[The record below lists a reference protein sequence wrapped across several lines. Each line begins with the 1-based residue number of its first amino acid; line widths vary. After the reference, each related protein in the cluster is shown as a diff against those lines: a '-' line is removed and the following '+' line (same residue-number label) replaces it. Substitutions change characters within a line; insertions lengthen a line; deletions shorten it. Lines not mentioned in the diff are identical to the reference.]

1 MKLHTLA
8 QMLDRLRRGK
18 PKRAPKLE
26 EVEIQ
31 AEHDKL
37 SEERD
42 GLEKLILFNWVFYIG
57 INE

>member
-26 EVEIQ
+26 EVEITE
-31 AEHDKL
+31 ASASSIDK
-37 SEERD
+37 
-42 GLEKLILFNWVFYIG
+42 VFG
-57 INE
+57 QFLMKHVQP